1 MAIVANTFQTYTAI
15 GNREDLSDIIYNISP
30 TDTPFM
36 SSIGKEKAAG
46 TLHEWQTDALA
57 TAAANAQVEGDEIAF
72 TAVIPTVRINNQ
84 TQISRKSVIVSGTQ
98 DTVNSA
104 GRNNELAYQISKSSK
119 ELKRDME
126 VVLTANQSRA
136 AGGAAAARTLAG
148 LTSWIQANTSVGT
161 NGANGQT
168 NPGGGN
174 VDTPGIL
181 RTDGTQRA
189 FTEAQLKDVVKQC
202 WDSGGDPSMIML
214 GSFNKQKLSGFTGGS
229 TKMTSAEDKRLVNAV
244 DIYESDFGAMTV
256 VPNRF
261 SRSRDCF
268 VLQPDM
274 WAVAFLRDFQLM
286 DLAKTG
292 DAEKKAM
299 IAEYTLVSKNEKASG
314 AVFDLTT
321 S

>member
-1 MAIVANTFQTYTAI
+1 MAIVTNTFQTFTAI

-30 TDTPFM
+30 TETPFI
-36 SSIGKEKAAG
+36 SSIGKEKATG
-46 TLHEWQTDALA
+46 VLHEWQNDQLRA
-57 TAAANAQVEGDEIAF
+57 AAANAQVEGDEIAF
-72 TAVIPTVRINNQ
+72 TAVVPTTRVNNR
-84 TQISRKSVIVSGTQ
+84 TQISRTSVIVSGTQ

-126 VVLTANQSRA
+126 VVLTANQSA
-136 AGGAAAARTLAG
+136 AVGGAAAARTSSG

-161 NGANGQT
+161 NGANGQVGGVDS
-168 NPGGGN
+168 PG
-174 VDTPGIL
+174 TL

-229 TKMTSAEDKRLVNAV
+229 TKMSQATDKTLVAAI
-244 DIYESDFGAMTV
+244 DIYESDFGSMTV

-268 VLQPDM
+268 VIQPDM
-274 WAVAFLRDFQLM
+274 WAVAYLRDFQML

-292 DAEKKAM
+292 DAQKKAM
-299 IAEYTLVSKNEKASG
+299 LAEYTLVSKNEAASG

-321 S
+321 A

>member
-1 MAIVANTFQTYTAI
+1 MAIVANTFQTYAAI

-36 SSIGKEKAAG
+36 SSIGKEKASG

-57 TAAANAQVEGDEIAF
+57 GASTNAQIEGDEIAF
-72 TAVIPTVRINNQ
+72 LAVTPTSRINNQ

-126 VVLTANQSRA
+126 LVLCNNQSRD

-148 LTSWIQANTSVGT
+148 LASWIQGNVNKAA
-161 NGANGQT
+161 NGANGQF
-168 NPGGGN
+168 NPRGGA
-174 VDTPGIL
+174 VDTPGTL

-189 FTEAQLKDVVKQC
+189 FTEAQLKDVVAKT
-202 WDSGGDPSMIML
+202 WNNGGDPSMIML

-229 TKMTSAEDKRLVNAV
+229 TKMTSAEDKRLVAAI
-244 DIYESDFGAMTV
+244 DIYESDFGSMTV

-261 SRSRDCF
+261 SRNRDCF
-268 VLQPDM
+268 VLSPDM
-274 WAVAFLRDFQLM
+274 WSVAFLRDFQLM

-299 IAEYTLVSKNEKASG
+299 LAEYTLVSKNEKASG

-321 S
+321 A

>member
-1 MAIVANTFQTYTAI
+1 MAIVANTFQTYAAI

-36 SSIGKEKAAG
+36 SSIGKEKASG

-57 TAAANAQVEGDEIAF
+57 QAATNAQVEGDEITF
-72 TAVIPTVRINNQ
+72 LAVNPTVRINNQ

-126 VVLTANQSRA
+126 VVLTNNQSKG

-148 LTSWIQANTSVGT
+148 LPSWIQANTSKAA
-161 NGANGQT
+161 NGANGAV
-168 NPGGGN
+168 GG

-202 WDSGGDPSMIML
+202 WDNGGDPSMIML

-229 TKMTSAEDKRLVNAV
+229 TKMTSAEDKRLVAAI
-244 DIYESDFGAMTV
+244 DIYESDFGSMTV

-261 SRSRDCF
+261 SRNRDCF
-268 VLQPDM
+268 VLSPDM
-274 WAVAFLRDFQLM
+274 WSVAFLRDFQLM

-292 DAEKKAM
+292 DAQKKAM
-299 IAEYTLVSKNEKASG
+299 LAEYTLVSKNELASG
-314 AVFDLTT
+314 AVFDLTAA
-321 S
+321 

>member
-1 MAIVANTFQTYTAI
+1 MAIVANTFQTYGAI

-57 TAAANAQVEGDEIAF
+57 AAAANAQVEGDEITF
-72 TAVIPTVRINNQ
+72 NAVTPTVRINNQ

-136 AGGAAAARTLAG
+136 AGGAAAARTTAG
-148 LTSWIQANTSVGT
+148 LPSWIQANTSVGT
-161 NGANGQT
+161 NGANGAV
-168 NPGGGN
+168 GG
-174 VDTPGIL
+174 VDTPGTL

-229 TKMTSAEDKRLVNAV
+229 TKMTQADDKKLVAAI
-244 DIYESDFGAMTV
+244 DIYESDFGSMTV

-261 SRSRDCF
+261 SRNRDVF
-268 VLQPDM
+268 VIQPDM
-274 WAVAFLRDFQLM
+274 WAIAFLRDFQLM

-292 DAEKKAM
+292 DAQKKAM
-299 IAEYTLVSKNEKASG
+299 LAEYTLVSKNETASG
-314 AVFDLTT
+314 AVFDLTAA
-321 S
+321 

>member
-1 MAIVANTFQTYTAI
+1 MAIVANTFQTYAAI

-36 SSIGKEKAAG
+36 SSIGKEKASG

-57 TAAANAQVEGDEIAF
+57 QAATNAQVEGDEITF
-72 TAVIPTVRINNQ
+72 LAVNPTVRINNQ

-126 VVLTANQSRA
+126 VVLTNNQSKG

-148 LTSWIQANTSVGT
+148 LPSWIQANTSKAA
-161 NGANGQT
+161 NGANGAV
-168 NPGGGN
+168 GG

-202 WDSGGDPSMIML
+202 WDNGGDPSMIML

-229 TKMTSAEDKRLVNAV
+229 TKMTSAEDKRLVAAI
-244 DIYESDFGAMTV
+244 DIYESDFGSMTV

-261 SRSRDCF
+261 SRNRDCF
-268 VLQPDM
+268 VLSPDM
-274 WAVAFLRDFQLM
+274 WCVAYLRDFKLM
-286 DLAKTG
+286 DLAVTG
-292 DAEKKAM
+292 DAQKKAM
-299 IAEYTLVSKNEKASG
+299 LAEYTLVSKNEKASG
-314 AVFDLTT
+314 AVFDLTAA
-321 S
+321 

>member
-36 SSIGKEKAAG
+36 SSIGKEKASG

-57 TAAANAQVEGDEIAF
+57 TAAANAQVEGDEITFNAVTP
-72 TAVIPTVRINNQ
+72 TARINNQ

-98 DTVNSA
+98 DTVNTA

-136 AGGAAAARTLAG
+136 AGGAAAARNSAG
-148 LTSWIQANTSVGT
+148 LASWIQSNVNDAA
-161 NGANGQT
+161 NGANGQVGGVDVPGTART
-168 NPGGGN
+168 N
-174 VDTPGIL
+174 
-181 RTDGTQRA
+181 GTQRA

-202 WDSGGDPSMIML
+202 WDNGGDPSMIML

-229 TKMTSAEDKRLVNAV
+229 TKMTSAEDKRLVAAI
-244 DIYESDFGAMTV
+244 DIYESDFGSMTV

-268 VLQPDM
+268 VLSPDM
-274 WAVAFLRDFQLM
+274 WSVAFLRDFQLM

-292 DAEKKAM
+292 DAQKKAM
-299 IAEYTLVSKNEKASG
+299 LAEYTLVSKNEASSG
-314 AVFDLTT
+314 AVFSLTT
-321 S
+321 A

>member
-1 MAIVANTFQTYTAI
+1 MAIVTNTFQTFTAI

-30 TDTPFM
+30 TETPFI
-36 SSIGKEKAAG
+36 SAIGKEKATG
-46 TLHEWQTDALA
+46 VLHEWQNDTLRA
-57 TAAANAQVEGDEIAF
+57 AAANAQVEGDEIAF
-72 TAVIPTVRINNQ
+72 TAVVPTTRVNNR
-84 TQISRKSVIVSGTQ
+84 TQISRTSVIVSGTQ

-136 AGGAAAARTLAG
+136 AGGAAAARTSSG

-161 NGANGQT
+161 NGANGAV
-168 NPGGGN
+168 GG
-174 VDTPGIL
+174 VDTPGVL

-229 TKMTSAEDKRLVNAV
+229 TKMSQATDKTLVAAI
-244 DIYESDFGAMTV
+244 DIYESDFGSMTV

-261 SRSRDCF
+261 SRNRDCF
-268 VLQPDM
+268 VIQPDM
-274 WAVAFLRDFQLM
+274 WAVAYLRDFQML

-292 DAEKKAM
+292 DAQKKAM
-299 IAEYTLVSKNEKASG
+299 LAEYTLVSKNEAASG
-314 AVFDLTT
+314 AVFDLTAA
-321 S
+321 

>member
-1 MAIVANTFQTYTAI
+1 MAIVTNTFQTYGAI

-57 TAAANAQVEGDEIAF
+57 TAAANAQVEGDEITF
-72 TAVIPTVRINNQ
+72 NAVTPTVRINNQ

-161 NGANGQT
+161 NGANGAV
-168 NPGGGN
+168 GG
-174 VDTPGIL
+174 VDTPGVL

-299 IAEYTLVSKNEKASG
+299 LAEYTLVSKNEKASG

>member
-1 MAIVANTFQTYTAI
+1 MAIVTNTFQTFTAI

-36 SSIGKEKAAG
+36 SSIGKEKAEG

-57 TAAANAQVEGDEIAF
+57 AAATNAQVEGDEIAF
-72 TAVIPTVRINNQ
+72 TAVVPTSRINNR

-98 DTVNSA
+98 DTVNTA
-104 GRNNELAYQISKSSK
+104 GRNQELAYQISKNAK

-126 VVLTANQSRA
+126 LVLCNNQSA
-136 AGGAAAARTLAG
+136 AVGGAAAARTSSGLA
-148 LTSWIQANTSVGT
+148 SWIQT
-161 NGANGQT
+161 NINAIGANGAV
-168 NPGGGN
+168 GG

-181 RTDGTQRA
+181 RTNGAQRA
-189 FTEAQLKDVVKQC
+189 FTEAQLKGVAAST
-202 WDSGGDPSMIML
+202 WNSGGDPSMIML

-229 TKMTSAEDKRLVNAV
+229 TKMTQADDKKLVAAI
-244 DIYESDFGAMTV
+244 DIYESDFGSMTV

-261 SRSRDCF
+261 SRSRDVF

-274 WAVAFLRDFQLM
+274 WAVAYLRDFQM
-286 DLAKTG
+286 IDLAKTG

-299 IAEYTLVSKNEKASG
+299 LAEYTLVAKNEAANG
-314 AVFDLTT
+314 AIFDLTT
-321 S
+321 A

>member
-1 MAIVANTFQTYTAI
+1 MAIVTNTFQTFTAI

-30 TDTPFM
+30 TETPFI
-36 SSIGKEKAAG
+36 SAIGKEKATG
-46 TLHEWQTDALA
+46 VLHEWQNDQLRA
-57 TAAANAQVEGDEIAF
+57 AAANAQVEGDEIAF
-72 TAVIPTVRINNQ
+72 TAVVPTTRVNNR
-84 TQISRKSVIVSGTQ
+84 TQISRTSVIVSGTQ

-126 VVLTANQSRA
+126 VVLTANQSA
-136 AGGAAAARTLAG
+136 AVGGAAAARTSSG

-161 NGANGQT
+161 NGANGAV
-168 NPGGGN
+168 GG
-174 VDTPGIL
+174 VDTPGVL
-181 RTDGTQRA
+181 RTEGTQRA

-229 TKMTSAEDKRLVNAV
+229 TKMTQADDKKLVAAI
-244 DIYESDFGAMTV
+244 DIYESDFGSMTV

-261 SRSRDCF
+261 SRSRDVF

-274 WAVAFLRDFQLM
+274 WAVAYLRDFQM
-286 DLAKTG
+286 IDLAKTG

-299 IAEYTLVSKNEKASG
+299 LAEYTLVAKNEAANG
-314 AVFDLTT
+314 AIFDLTT
-321 S
+321 A

>member
-1 MAIVANTFQTYTAI
+1 MAIVTNTFQTFTAI

-36 SSIGKEKAAG
+36 SSIGKEKAEG

-57 TAAANAQVEGDEIAF
+57 AAATNAQVEGDEIAF
-72 TAVIPTVRINNQ
+72 TAVVPTKRINNR

-98 DTVNSA
+98 DTVNTA
-104 GRNNELAYQISKSSK
+104 GRNQELAYQISKNAK

-126 VVLTANQSRA
+126 LVLCNNQSA
-136 AGGAAAARTLAG
+136 AVGGAAAARTSSGLA
-148 LTSWIQANTSVGT
+148 SWIQT
-161 NGANGQT
+161 NINAIGANGAV
-168 NPGGGN
+168 GG

-181 RTDGTQRA
+181 RTNGTQRA
-189 FTEAQLKDVVKQC
+189 FTEAQLKGVAAST
-202 WDSGGDPSMIML
+202 WNSGGDPSMIML

-229 TKMTSAEDKRLVNAV
+229 TKMTQADDKKLVAAI
-244 DIYESDFGAMTV
+244 DIYESDFGSMTV

-261 SRSRDCF
+261 SRSRDVF

-274 WAVAFLRDFQLM
+274 WAVAYLRDFQM
-286 DLAKTG
+286 IDLAKTG

-299 IAEYTLVSKNEKASG
+299 LAEYTLVAKNEAANG
-314 AVFDLTT
+314 AIFDLTT
-321 S
+321 A